1 MRAVDIIIKKR
12 DKQELT
18 SQEIEFF
25 VQGIYQWGNSRLSGI
40 CFCNGG
46 YAERHDSLRNS
57 RP

>member
-25 VQGIYQWGNSRLSGI
+25 IKGFTNGEIPDYQASVFRNGNFI
-40 CFCNGG
+40 
-46 YAERHDSLRNS
+46 ERYDPL
-57 RP
+57 